1 MCIMAVEGGQA
12 FRARL
17 CAMGLTPGKS
27 AEVVRVTSGPVV
39 LTVLG
44 SKIVIGRG
52 MAKHVLVQLMDSED
66 PA

>member
-1 MCIMAVEGGQA
+1 
-12 FRARL
+12 
-17 CAMGLTPGKS
+17 MGLTPGKS